1 MNELFLLTQF
11 LVNMFGDNDLI
22 NTITLVESKHI
33 DNNKENIYC
42 LVNIDYLESETLPDA
57 IIASYLITVVQ
68 QRDIRPQKT
77 DSKLRLDTNLVDNWA
92 ETLSVISRFLNQ
104 MRSNNN
110 FENHIELFSNTQ
122 SRKLENFNK
131 NGLDGHQ
138 ITIELAMPNLGSGCN

>member
-11 LVNMFGDNDLI
+11 LVNMFGENDLV

-77 DSKLRLDTNLVDNWA
+77 DSKLRLDTNLVDNLG
-92 ETLSVISRFLNQ
+92 ETSAVITKFLNQ
-104 MRSNNN
+104 MRSNN
-110 FENHIELFSNTQ
+110 FENHIQLFSNTQ

-138 ITIELAMPNLGSGCN
+138 ITIELAMPNLGSGC

>member
-1 MNELFLLTQF
+1 MNELYLLTNF
-11 LVNMFGDNDLI
+11 LVEKFGENDLV
-22 NTITLVESKHI
+22 NTITMVETKHL

-57 IIASYLITVVQ
+57 IISTFLITVVQ

-104 MRSNNN
+104 MRSNIY
-110 FENHIELFSNTQ
+110 FENHIELFSNTE

-138 ITIELAMPNLGSGCN
+138 ITIELAMPNLGSGC

>member
-11 LVNMFGDNDLI
+11 LVNIFGENDLV

-77 DSKLRLDTNLVDNWA
+77 DSKLRLDTNLVDNLG
-92 ETLSVISRFLNQ
+92 ETLAVISKFLNQ
-104 MRSNNN
+104 MRSNN
-110 FENHIELFSNTQ
+110 FENHIQLFSNTQ

-138 ITIELAMPNLGSGCN
+138 ITIELAMPNLGSGC

>member
-11 LVNMFGDNDLI
+11 LVNIFGDNDLV
-22 NTITLVESKHI
+22 NTITLVKSKHI

-68 QRDIRPQKT
+68 QRDIRPKKT
-77 DSKLRLDTNLVDNWA
+77 DNKLRLDTNLVDNWA
-92 ETLSVISRFLNQ
+92 ETLAVISKFLNKMQ
-104 MRSNNN
+104 SNN
-110 FENHIELFSNTQ
+110 FENHIELFSNTE

-138 ITIELAMPNLGSGCN
+138 ITIELAMPNLGSGC

>member
-1 MNELFLLTQF
+1 MNELYLLTNF
-11 LVNMFGDNDLI
+11 LVEKFGENDLV
-22 NTITLVESKHI
+22 NTITMVETKHL

-57 IIASYLITVVQ
+57 IISTFLITVVQ

-92 ETLSVISRFLNQ
+92 ETLAVISRFLNQ
-104 MRSNNN
+104 MRSNIYI
-110 FENHIELFSNTQ
+110 ENHIELRSNTQ

-138 ITIELAMPNLGSGCN
+138 ITIELSIPNLGSGC

>member
-1 MNELFLLTQF
+1 MNELFLLTNF
-11 LVNMFGDNDLI
+11 LVEKFNENVLV
-22 NTITLVESKHI
+22 NTISLVETKHI

-92 ETLSVISRFLNQ
+92 ETLAVISNFLNQ
-104 MRSNNN
+104 MRSNIYI
-110 FENHIELFSNTQ
+110 ENHIELRSNTQ

-138 ITIELAMPNLGSGCN
+138 ITIELAMPNLGSGC

>member
-11 LVNMFGDNDLI
+11 LVNIFGDNDLV

-57 IIASYLITVVQ
+57 IIASYLITVLQ
-68 QRDIRPQKT
+68 QRDIRPKKT

-92 ETLSVISRFLNQ
+92 ETLAVISKFLNQ
-104 MRSNNN
+104 MRSNN

-138 ITIELAMPNLGSGCN
+138 ITIDLAMANLGSGC

>member
-11 LVNMFGDNDLI
+11 LVNIFGDNDLV
-22 NTITLVESKHI
+22 NTISLVESKHI

-68 QRDIRPQKT
+68 QRDIRPKKT

-92 ETLSVISRFLNQ
+92 ETLAVISKFLNQ
-104 MRSNNN
+104 MRSNN
-110 FENHIELFSNTQ
+110 FENHIELFSNTE

-138 ITIELAMPNLGSGCN
+138 ITINLSMANLGSGC